1 MAEIKIIGN
10 VENTQQVSRF
20 NSEDTNLLTPGNL
33 SENFG
38 VEGDYIE
45 LFLYDN
51 NNNIL
56 DVDYNYRNFKLPS
69 NSFLNPNSTLPVI
82 EIDPIKDIQDFGYN
96 NGVFFT
102 QYSFFRRKFS
112 QNQDDIFISEIS
124 SDRTEIRINSVD
136 IPTEAFLAQAQQL
149 INDLNSSPYQ
159 KYYLIN
165 FTPDIQQV
173 VVNVAID
180 NNSVLLKLYE
190 PLSNGIIVK
199 DTLWLAEEII
209 YPYTFNIDLNSII
222 IPDPLPQLKGPN
234 FDIDIDIKQDVP
246 TGYQNYS
253 SLVSSLTGSSYYRV
267 LNYMNDASYDL
278 NIDYT
283 DFSNFINFSSAEKR
297 LEIFYDKINQIE
309 SYNTDIDTLLLST
322 SALKNKETSS
332 IKLKIDNIISNF
344 DGFENYLYFESSSYS
359 WPKTTD
365 VKPYKNKFINKSFYQ
380 ISTSSIWNF
389 THSLNEIPT
398 VIAIYSGSGQLLTTQ
413 SSVIGTNTLSL
424 TFNNTTSS
432 GYVILSSPSAAS
444 WYNNYTSSAN
454 DYDAENQNRLY
465 NVIPGYVKNDPSS
478 YQPYYTFVD
487 MIGHYFDN
495 IWIYITSINE
505 LYNADNNLEKGVSKD
520 LVYDALKSLGVK
532 LYNSKG
538 DDQFDDYIG
547 GLNSGSSV
555 FVDALPTFDST
566 SSYLNNIPKKDLLA
580 ESYKRIYHNLILLNK
595 GKGTSVGLQNLITS
609 FGITSS
615 ILQPK
620 EFGGSTKVNEIKGFD
635 NDKIT
640 VKNNTITGSVLSPFI
655 SLQLEPTASASS
667 TSTDL
672 HFVDLSFS
680 PQNELNVRVSSS
692 IASYNIA
699 ANTLGTA
706 SFNIDQYI
714 GDPALMESSSYD
726 ALIQQ
731 NLHFISSS
739 AAISGSGQ
747 RLDYKKFTELVKYFD
762 NSLFKML
769 KDFVPA
775 RTNALTGIT
784 IKSPVLERNKVPVY
798 QPDVTNQETR
808 DAKYAGPTIKHDNT
822 YNFSKLQGDKSSFY
836 TGEISGSYIDVYDY
850 FENSNPN
857 PYLFPTTSLE
867 TDTTAYNN
875 YLHSDFNVT
884 LNNVSSSV
892 VSVPRK
898 KVETIYTNINGK
910 IFSSGSEIN
919 SDTEL
924 QDSYLS
930 LKGHQNSRYDG
941 TRISSLKYNDYSS
954 ASLGYI
960 GDNSYGKTAVIDHHT
975 RKIGLFTQIQEN
987 LFFNYPKRNNV
998 FLKYLVDESGSL
1010 TELNKKNKHWE
1021 EVQNIFK
1028 AGNNLVV
1035 GQFDSQKYGDQKA
1048 VDGNKAI
1055 YDSGY
1060 SYAPILY
1067 LAQADNELYFDYVG
1081 NTLSKLFKITT
1092 SGGFISGSSSN
1103 KYPISDGKIYNLF
1116 RKNLDNADPTY
1127 ADGNVY
1133 YSQPSS
1139 NTFSTYSIQETGNQR
1154 FTANFAVEVTFPTIN
1169 LSGSFTFNITKVG
1182 TPSTLLKSETKAA
1195 VSGFSTRRNT
1205 SYIFIKKTPS
1215 DAEYILPQDVKVY
1228 DGNGAL
1234 LETLT
1239 SGTVLRQVV
1248 ATPQLTEYDQNN
1260 PCNFI
1265 LNTQFYV
1272 TSAAYNSAIF
1282 VPGCDNSNPS
1292 EQVCKLISTE
1302 QKLYEDIKSE
1312 LSNTLYFNV
1321 STDFTQFTIND
1332 KIGFEFVTGSGGFN
1346 TTNFTAS
1353 VLGYNA
1359 NSNVGALYNQLQQ
1372 DQLGNNPFAND
1383 SSGTKPFISG
1393 SYLNSLVLNSS
1404 LSYFRDYLF
1413 LPTVSSPTPSTN
1425 TLYKTYGNIENTFS
1439 PKIGDYVAV
1448 YYPNGYF
1455 ESSISNVYFDG
1466 SGKLNLDLSNELPS
1480 YLKKSVYVDGDV
1492 TKFLL
1497 LSKINDE
1504 TNVVLQF
1511 NKTVDQPTSLGFIIP
1526 NNLHPDVLANIDSIT
1541 KEVKQKLVDFNTPDL
1556 GSF

>member
-56 DVDYNYRNFKLPS
+56 DADYNYRNFKLPS

-82 EIDPIKDIQDFGYN
+82 EIDPVKDIQDFGYN
-96 NGVFFT
+96 NGIFFT
-102 QYSFFRRKFS
+102 QYNFFRRKFS

-136 IPTEAFLAQAQQL
+136 IPTDVFLAQAQQL

-297 LEIFYDKINQIE
+297 LELFYDKAKQIE
-309 SYNTDIDTLLLST
+309 DYNNTINLLTGST
-322 SALKNKETSS
+322 SALKNSETSS
-332 IKLKIDNIISNF
+332 IRLKIDNITKNF
-344 DGFENYLYFESSSYS
+344 DGYENYLYFESSSYA
-359 WPKTTD
+359 WPKLNSS
-365 VKPYKNKFINKSFYQ
+365 KPYILLSTGSLIAKNWFASVL
-380 ISTSSIWNF
+380 TSS
-389 THSLNEIPT
+389 
-398 VIAIYSGSGQLLTTQ
+398 
-413 SSVIGTNTLSL
+413 
-424 TFNNTTSS
+424 
-432 GYVILSSPSAAS
+432 
-444 WYNNYTSSAN
+444 N
-454 DYDAENQNRLY
+454 DYDAENQDRLY

-495 IWIYITSINE
+495 VWIYITSINE

-520 LVYDALKSLGVK
+520 LVYDALKSLGVS

-538 DDQFDDYIG
+538 DDDFDNYIG

-699 ANTLGTA
+699 ANALGTA

-747 RLDYKKFTELVKYFD
+747 RLDYKEFTELVKYFD

-798 QPDVTNQETR
+798 QPDVTNQQTH
-808 DAKYAGPTIKHDNT
+808 DAKYAGPTIKQDNT

-892 VSVPRK
+892 VSIPRK

-910 IFSSGSEIN
+910 IFSSGNEIN
-919 SDTEL
+919 SNTEL

-941 TRISSLKYNDYSS
+941 TKISSLTYNEYSS

-960 GDNSYGKTAVIDHHT
+960 GDNSYGKTAVIDNHT

-1060 SYAPILY
+1060 SYAPVLY
-1067 LAQADNELYFDYVG
+1067 YASSDNSLYFDYVG
-1081 NTLSKLFKITT
+1081 NTLSKVFRITN

-1103 KYPISDGKIYNLF
+1103 KYPINQGKIFNFFSKLV
-1116 RKNLDNADPTY
+1116 DTQDPTY
-1127 ADGNVY
+1127 ADGNEFY
-1133 YSQPSS
+1133 KTNGS
-1139 NTFSTYSIQETGNQR
+1139 NTFSTYSIQETSNQR
-1154 FTANFAVEVTFPTIN
+1154 FVANFAIQVEFPSTN
-1169 LSGSFTFNITKVG
+1169 LSGSFQFNIKKVG
-1182 TPSTLLKSETKAA
+1182 GATLASQLLPVA
-1195 VSGFSTRRNT
+1195 SGFSTTRITDWDYGKRIGDSLNL
-1205 SYIFIKKTPS
+1205 SQ
-1215 DAEYILPQDVKVY
+1215 AVQVY
-1228 DGNGAL
+1228 DSSGKL
-1234 LETLT
+1234 VETLPMGTNLLKIQAGPAVIDYGGFGGCSFVT
-1239 SGTVLRQVV
+1239 SN
-1248 ATPQLTEYDQNN
+1248 EY
-1260 PCNFI
+1260 
-1265 LNTQFYV
+1265 YV
-1272 TSAAYNSAIF
+1272 TSNYYLYAMNEPYGSCSDIFILPPTSSA
-1282 VPGCDNSNPS
+1282 GNRN
-1292 EQVCKLISTE
+1292 
-1302 QKLYEDIKSE
+1302 LYT
-1312 LSNTLYFNV
+1312 LPTTNLTNTLNFNV
-1321 STDFTQFTIND
+1321 STEFTQFTIND
-1332 KIGFEFVTGSGGFN
+1332 KIGFELITGSGGFN

-1353 VLGYNA
+1353 VLGYDPNTK
-1359 NSNVGALYNQLQQ
+1359 VGVLYNTLQENQ
-1372 DQLGNNPFAND
+1372 IGTNPLATD
-1383 SSGTKPFISG
+1383 DAGAKPFISG

-1404 LSYFRDYLF
+1404 LSYFKDYLF
-1413 LPTVSSPTPSTN
+1413 LPTVVVSGTTVNN
-1425 TLYKTYGNIENTFS
+1425 TLYKTYGNVENTFS
-1439 PKIGDYVAV
+1439 PKVGDYVAV

-1455 ESSISNVYFDG
+1455 ESSVSNVYFDG
-1466 SGKLNLDLSNELPS
+1466 NGKLNLDLVNELPS
-1480 YLKKSVYVDGDV
+1480 YLKRPTFVDADI
-1492 TKFLL
+1492 TKFLY

-1504 TNVVLQF
+1504 TNIVLQF
-1511 NKTVDQPTSLGFIIP
+1511 NKTVDQPTSLGFVIP

>member
-33 SENFG
+33 SESFG

-56 DVDYNYRNFKLPS
+56 DINYNYRNFKLPA
-69 NSFLNPNSTLPVI
+69 NSFLNTNSTLPVI
-82 EIDPIKDIQDFGYN
+82 EIDPVKDVQDFEYN
-96 NGVFFT
+96 NGIFFT
-102 QYSFFRRKFS
+102 QYNFFRRKFS
-112 QNQDDIFISEIS
+112 ENQEDIFISEIS

-136 IPTEAFLAQAQQL
+136 IPTDIFLAQSQQL
-149 INDLNSSPYQ
+149 INELNSSPYQ

-165 FTPDIQQV
+165 FNPDIQQV

-190 PLSNGIIVK
+190 PLDSSIIVK
-199 DTLWLAEEII
+199 DTLWLVEEII

-267 LNYMNDASYDL
+267 LNYMNDSSYDL

-283 DFSNFINFSSAEKR
+283 DFSNFVNFSSVEKR
-297 LEIFYDKINQIE
+297 LELFYGKVKQIE
-309 SYNTDIDTLLLST
+309 DHNNTINLLTGST
-322 SALKNKETSS
+322 SALKNSETASV
-332 IKLKIDNIISNF
+332 KLKIDNITKNF
-344 DGFENYLYFESSSYS
+344 DGYENYLYFESSSYA
-359 WPKTTD
+359 WPKLNNN
-365 VKPYKNKFINKSFYQ
+365 KPYILLSTGSLIAKNWFASAL
-380 ISTSSIWNF
+380 TSS
-389 THSLNEIPT
+389 
-398 VIAIYSGSGQLLTTQ
+398 
-413 SSVIGTNTLSL
+413 
-424 TFNNTTSS
+424 
-432 GYVILSSPSAAS
+432 
-444 WYNNYTSSAN
+444 N
-454 DYDAENQNRLY
+454 DYDSENQDRLY
-465 NVIPGYVKNDPSS
+465 NVIPGYVKNDPSN

-520 LVYDALKSLGVK
+520 LVYDALKSLGVN

-538 DDQFDDYIG
+538 DDSFDDYIG

-555 FVDALPTFDST
+555 FVDVLPTFDST

-640 VKNNTITGSVLSPFI
+640 VKNNTITGSVLSPFV
-655 SLQLEPTASASS
+655 SLQLESTASTNS

-692 IASYNIA
+692 IATYNIA
-699 ANTLGTA
+699 ANALGTA

-714 GDPALMESSSYD
+714 GDPRLIESSSYD
-726 ALIQQ
+726 DLILQ
-731 NLHFISSS
+731 NNHYISASS
-739 AAISGSGQ
+739 AVSGSAK
-747 RLDYKKFTELVKYFD
+747 RLDYKGFVELVKYFD

-798 QPDVTNQETR
+798 QPDVNSQ
-808 DAKYAGPTIKHDNT
+808 DVHNAQYAGPTIKQDNT

-892 VSVPRK
+892 VSIPRK

-930 LKGHQNSRYDG
+930 LRGHQNSRYDG
-941 TRISSLKYNDYSS
+941 TKIFSLTYNNYSS
-954 ASLGYI
+954 ASSGYI
-960 GDNSYGKTAVIDHHT
+960 GDNSYGKSAVIDQYT

-987 LFFNYPKRNNV
+987 IFFNFPKRNNV
-998 FLKYLVDESGSL
+998 FLKYLVDENGSL
-1010 TELNKKNKHWE
+1010 TELNKKNKQWE

-1028 AGNNLVV
+1028 AGNNLVI
-1035 GQFDSQKYGDQKA
+1035 GQFDNQKYGDQKA

-1067 LAQADNELYFDYVG
+1067 LANSDSTLYFDYVG
-1081 NTLSKLFKITT
+1081 NTLSKLFRITT

-1103 KYPISDGKIYNLF
+1103 KYPINQGKIFNF
-1116 RKNLDNADPTY
+1116 FSKGVDTPDPVF
-1127 ADGNVY
+1127 ADGNEFY
-1133 YSQPSS
+1133 KTNGT
-1139 NTFSTYSIQETGNQR
+1139 NTFSTYSIQEAGSQR
-1154 FTANFAVEVTFPTIN
+1154 FTANFAVRVEFPSVN
-1169 LSGSFTFNITKVG
+1169 LSGSFTFNIKKVG
-1182 TPSTLLKSETKAA
+1182 GTTLNSSTLPVA
-1195 VSGFSTRRNT
+1195 SGFISTRKT
-1205 SYIFIKKTPS
+1205 DWGYGKKLDEFYTV
-1215 DAEYILPQDVKVY
+1215 PQEVKVY
-1228 DGNGAL
+1228 DNLGNL
-1234 LETLT
+1234 VETLSPGTPLVKIQAGPAVINYGGSSGCNFVT
-1239 SGTVLRQVV
+1239 SG
-1248 ATPQLTEYDQNN
+1248 E
-1260 PCNFI
+1260 
-1265 LNTQFYV
+1265 FYV
-1272 TSAAYNSAIF
+1272 TQNYYSYIGEQYGTCFDTFILPPTASGVNRNLYTL
-1282 VPGCDNSNPS
+1282 PTSNL
-1292 EQVCKLISTE
+1292 V
-1302 QKLYEDIKSE
+1302 
-1312 LSNTLYFNV
+1312 NTLFFNV
-1321 STDFTQFTIND
+1321 STDFTQFTLND
-1332 KIGFEFVTGSGGFN
+1332 KIAFEFVTGSGGFN

-1353 VLGYNA
+1353 VLSYDPNNKVGVLF
-1359 NSNVGALYNQLQQ
+1359 NSLAA
-1372 DQLGNNPFAND
+1372 DQVGNNPFATD
-1383 SSGTKPFISG
+1383 DAGTKPFISG
-1393 SYLNSLVLNSS
+1393 SYLNSLVLNGS
-1404 LSYFRDYLF
+1404 LSYYKDYLF
-1413 LPTVSSPTPSTN
+1413 LPSGDFTANS
-1425 TLYKTYGNIENTFS
+1425 LYKTYGNVENTFS

-1466 SGKLNLDLSNELPS
+1466 DGKLNLTLSDELPS
-1480 YLKKSVYVDGDV
+1480 ALNIPAYTDSTVS
-1492 TKFLL
+1492 KFLL
-1497 LSKINDE
+1497 LSKVNDE
-1504 TNVVLQF
+1504 TNIVLQF

>member
-297 LEIFYDKINQIE
+297 LELFYDKAKQIE
-309 SYNTDIDTLLLST
+309 DYNNTINLLTGST
-322 SALKNKETSS
+322 SALKNSETSS
-332 IKLKIDNIISNF
+332 IKLKIDNITKNF
-344 DGFENYLYFESSSYS
+344 DGYENYLYFESSSYA
-359 WPKTTD
+359 WPKLNSS
-365 VKPYKNKFINKSFYQ
+365 KPYILLSTGSLIAKNWFASVL
-380 ISTSSIWNF
+380 TSS
-389 THSLNEIPT
+389 
-398 VIAIYSGSGQLLTTQ
+398 
-413 SSVIGTNTLSL
+413 
-424 TFNNTTSS
+424 
-432 GYVILSSPSAAS
+432 
-444 WYNNYTSSAN
+444 N
-454 DYDAENQNRLY
+454 DYDAENQDRLY

-495 IWIYITSINE
+495 VWIYITSINE
-505 LYNADNNLEKGVSKD
+505 LYNADNNLEKGISKD
-520 LVYDALKSLGVK
+520 LVYDALKSLGVS

-538 DDQFDDYIG
+538 DDDFDNYIG

-640 VKNNTITGSVLSPFI
+640 VKNNTITGSVLSPFV

-699 ANTLGTA
+699 ANALGTA

-747 RLDYKKFTELVKYFD
+747 RLDYKEFTELVKYFD

-798 QPDVTNQETR
+798 QPDVTNQQTH
-808 DAKYAGPTIKHDNT
+808 DAKYAGPTIKQDNT

-892 VSVPRK
+892 VSIPRK

-910 IFSSGSEIN
+910 IFSSGNEIN
-919 SDTEL
+919 SNTEL

-941 TRISSLKYNDYSS
+941 TKISSLTYNEYSS

-960 GDNSYGKTAVIDHHT
+960 GDNSYGKTAVIDNHT

-1035 GQFDSQKYGDQKA
+1035 GQFDNQKYGDQKA

-1060 SYAPILY
+1060 SYAPVLY
-1067 LAQADNELYFDYVG
+1067 YASSDNSLYFDYVG
-1081 NTLSKLFKITT
+1081 NTLSKVFRITN

-1103 KYPISDGKIYNLF
+1103 KYPINQGKIFNFFSKLV
-1116 RKNLDNADPTY
+1116 DTQDPTY
-1127 ADGNVY
+1127 ADGNEFY
-1133 YSQPSS
+1133 KTNGS
-1139 NTFSTYSIQETGNQR
+1139 NTFSTYSIQETSNQR
-1154 FTANFAVEVTFPTIN
+1154 FVANFAIQVEFPSTN
-1169 LSGSFTFNITKVG
+1169 LSGSFQFNINKVG
-1182 TPSTLLKSETKAA
+1182 GATLASQSLPVA
-1195 VSGFSTRRNT
+1195 SGFSTTRIT
-1205 SYIFIKKTPS
+1205 DWSYGKKIGDS
-1215 DAEYILPQDVKVY
+1215 LNLPQAVQVY
-1228 DGNGAL
+1228 DTSGEL
-1234 LETLT
+1234 VETLPMGTNLLKIQAGPAVIDYGGFGGCSFVT
-1239 SGTVLRQVV
+1239 SN
-1248 ATPQLTEYDQNN
+1248 EY
-1260 PCNFI
+1260 
-1265 LNTQFYV
+1265 YV
-1272 TSAAYNSAIF
+1272 TSDYYLYAINEPYGSCSDIF
-1282 VPGCDNSNPS
+1282 TLPISSSNGNRN
-1292 EQVCKLISTE
+1292 
-1302 QKLYEDIKSE
+1302 LYS
-1312 LSNTLYFNV
+1312 LPTSNLTNTLNFNV
-1321 STDFTQFTIND
+1321 STEFTQFTIND
-1332 KIGFEFVTGSGGFN
+1332 KIGFELITGSGGFN

-1353 VLGYNA
+1353 VLGYNP
-1359 NSNVGALYNQLQQ
+1359 NTKVGVLYNTLQENQ
-1372 DQLGNNPFAND
+1372 IGTNPLATD
-1383 SSGTKPFISG
+1383 DAGTKPFISG

-1404 LSYFRDYLF
+1404 LSYFKDYLF
-1413 LPTVSSPTPSTN
+1413 LPTVVVSGTTVTN
-1425 TLYKTYGNIENTFS
+1425 TLYKTYGNVENTFS
-1439 PKIGDYVAV
+1439 PKVGDYVAV

-1455 ESSISNVYFDG
+1455 ESSVSNVYFDG
-1466 SGKLNLDLSNELPS
+1466 NGKLNLDLVNELPS
-1480 YLKKSVYVDGDV
+1480 YLKRPTFVDADI
-1492 TKFLL
+1492 TKFLY

-1504 TNVVLQF
+1504 TNIVLQF
-1511 NKTVDQPTSLGFIIP
+1511 NKTVDQPTSLGFVIP

>member
-20 NSEDTNLLTPGNL
+20 NIEDTNLLTPGNL
-33 SENFG
+33 NESFG
-38 VEGDYIE
+38 IEGDYIE

-51 NNNIL
+51 NDNLL

-69 NSFLNPNSTLPVI
+69 NSFLYQNSTLPII

-96 NGVFFT
+96 DGAFYS

-112 QNQDDIFISEIS
+112 DNQDDIFISEIS

-136 IPTEAFLAQAQQL
+136 IPSNIFLTQAQQL
-149 INDLNSSPYQ
+149 IDELNSSAYQ

-165 FTPDIQQV
+165 FRPDIQQV

-190 PLSNGIIVK
+190 PLDESIVLK

-209 YPYTFNIDLNSII
+209 YPYTFNIDLNITVV
-222 IPDPLPQLKGPN
+222 PDPIPQLKGPN
-234 FDIDIDIKQDVP
+234 FDIDLDIKQDVP

-283 DFSNFINFSSAEKR
+283 SFDNFINFSSAKKR
-297 LEIFYDKINQIE
+297 LELFYDKIKLIE
-309 SYNTDIDTLLLST
+309 DYNNDVNILTGST
-322 SALKNKETSS
+322 SALKNSETAS
-332 IKLKIDNIISNF
+332 IKLKIDNITKNF
-344 DGFENYLYFESSSYS
+344 DGYENYLYFESSSYA
-359 WPKTTD
+359 WPKLNSN
-365 VKPYKNKFINKSFYQ
+365 KPYILLSTGSL
-380 ISTSSIWNF
+380 ISKDWFAFSMTSS
-389 THSLNEIPT
+389 
-398 VIAIYSGSGQLLTTQ
+398 
-413 SSVIGTNTLSL
+413 TN
-424 TFNNTTSS
+424 
-432 GYVILSSPSAAS
+432 
-444 WYNNYTSSAN
+444 
-454 DYDAENQNRLY
+454 YDEENQDRLY
-465 NVIPGYVKNDPSS
+465 NVIPGYVKNDPSN
-478 YQPYYTFVD
+478 YQSYYTFVD

-495 IWIYITSINE
+495 VWIYITSINE
-505 LYNADNNLEKGVSKD
+505 LYNADNNLEKGISKD

-538 DDQFDDYIG
+538 DNDFDNYIG
-547 GLNSGSSV
+547 GLNSGSSL
-555 FVDALPTFDST
+555 FVDTRATFDAT
-566 SSYLNNIPKKDLLA
+566 SSYLNNIPKKDILA

-655 SLQLEPTASASS
+655 SLQLEPTASSAS

-680 PQNELNVRVSSS
+680 PQNELNTRVSSS
-692 IASYNIA
+692 IAIHNIA
-699 ANTLGTA
+699 ANALGTA

-714 GDPALMESSSYD
+714 GDPALMESSSYA
-726 ALIQQ
+726 ALIEQ
-731 NLHFISSS
+731 NLHFVSASS
-739 AAISGSGQ
+739 AVSGSEQ
-747 RLDYKKFTELVKYFD
+747 RLDYKGFVELVKYFD

-798 QPDVTNQETR
+798 QPDVTKQETH

-875 YLHSDFNVT
+875 YLHSDFNVI

-892 VSVPRK
+892 VSIPRK

-910 IFSSGSEIN
+910 IFSNGSEIN

-930 LKGHQNSRYDG
+930 LRSHQNSRYDG
-941 TRISSLKYNDYSS
+941 TRLSSLTYNNYSS

-960 GDNSYGKTAVIDHHT
+960 GDNSFGKTAVIDHYT

-1067 LAQADNELYFDYVG
+1067 LAQADNDLYFDYVG

-1116 RKNLDNADPTY
+1116 RKNLDNADPIY
-1127 ADGNVY
+1127 ADGNVF
-1133 YSQPSS
+1133 YSQPSA

-1154 FTANFAVEVTFPTIN
+1154 FNANFAVEVTFPTIN
-1169 LSGSFTFNITKVG
+1169 LSGSFTFNIKKIG
-1182 TPSTLLKSETKAA
+1182 TPSTLLRSETRAA

-1215 DAEYILPQDVKVY
+1215 DAYYTLPQDVKVY

-1239 SGTVLRQVV
+1239 SGTVLRQIV

-1272 TSAAYNSAIF
+1272 TSAAYDSAEP

-1292 EQVCKLISTE
+1292 EQVCKLITSQ

-1321 STDFTQFTIND
+1321 STDYTQFTIND

-1353 VLGYNA
+1353 VVPYNSTT
-1359 NSNVGALYNQLQQ
+1359 NIGTLYNQLQQ
-1372 DQLGNNPFAND
+1372 DQLGNNPLAND

-1404 LSYFRDYLF
+1404 LSYFKDYLF
-1413 LPTVSSPTPSTN
+1413 LPTVVVSGTTVTN
-1425 TLYKTYGNIENTFS
+1425 TLYKTYGNVENTFS
-1439 PKIGDYVAV
+1439 PKVGDYVAV

-1455 ESSISNVYFDG
+1455 ESSVSNVYFDG
-1466 SGKLNLDLSNELPS
+1466 SGKINLDLSNELPS
-1480 YLKKSVYVDGDV
+1480 YLKKSAYVDGDV

>member
-1 MAEIKIIGN
+1 MADNIRIIGN
-10 VENTQQVSRF
+10 ISDIQRITRF
-20 NSEDTNLLTPGNL
+20 DIDDTNLFNPQLINKSFGF
-33 SENFG
+33 EN
-38 VEGDYIE
+38 DYIE
-45 LFLYDN
+45 LFVYDLN
-51 NNNIL
+51 GNLLSINS
-56 DVDYNYRNFKLPS
+56 NYKNFKLPS
-69 NSFLNPNSTLPVI
+69 DSYTNPNTSLPII
-82 EIDPIKDIQDFGYN
+82 EIDPVKDLQDLGYIS
-96 NGVFFT
+96 GEFFT
-102 QYSFFRRKFS
+102 QYNFQTRKIS
-112 QNQDDIFISEIS
+112 SSTDKDLFISQIS
-124 SDRTEIRINSVD
+124 DDRTEIRLKSINLSSD
-136 IPTEAFLAQAQQL
+136 ELLTAGEKLINESNATQIQNYFILNFENNIQL
-149 INDLNSSPYQ
+149 I
-159 KYYLIN
+159 
-165 FTPDIQQV
+165 
-173 VVNVAID
+173 VVNVATDIED
-180 NNSVLLKLYE
+180 PSILLKLYKPF
-190 PLSNGIIVK
+190 PLELKEKLRCWIS
-199 DTLWLAEEII
+199 EEII
-209 YPYTFNIDLNSII
+209 EPYAFNLNLDTSITVI
-222 IPDPLPQLKGPN
+222 EGPKLKGPN
-234 FDIDIDIKQDVP
+234 FDIDIDIKNNP
-246 TGYQNYS
+246 NTEYQNYS
-253 SLVSSLTGSSYYRV
+253 SLVSSLTGSSYQNI
-267 LNYMNDASYDL
+267 LSYMNDNSYDL

-283 DFSNFINFSSAEKR
+283 SFSNFIHFSSAETRVKN
-297 LEIFYDKINQIE
+297 FYNKVKQIE
-309 SYNTDIDTLLLST
+309 NYNNNINVITGST
-322 SALKNKETSS
+322 NLLKNEQTAS
-332 IKLKIDNIISNF
+332 IKLKIDNIVKNF
-344 DGFENYLYFESSSYS
+344 DGFEYYMYFESSSYA
-359 WPKTTD
+359 WPKSGNI
-365 VKPYKNKFINKSFYQ
+365 KPYTLL
-380 ISTSSIWNF
+380 STGSSIV
-389 THSLNEIPT
+389 T
-398 VIAIYSGSGQLLTTQ
+398 
-413 SSVIGTNTLSL
+413 
-424 TFNNTTSS
+424 
-432 GYVILSSPSAAS
+432 S
-444 WYNNYTSSAN
+444 WYNDYTGSAEVYDEDN
-454 DYDAENQNRLY
+454 LDYLY
-465 NVIPGYVKNDPSS
+465 YSLPNYVKNDPGN
-478 YQPYYTFVD
+478 YQQYYTFID

-495 IWIYITSINE
+495 VWIYITSINE

-520 LVYDALKSLGVK
+520 LVYDALRSLGVK
-532 LYNSKG
+532 LYNAKSNN
-538 DDQFDDYIG
+538 DFDDYVFGI
-547 GLNSGSSV
+547 NSGSTLFIDDFSV
-555 FVDALPTFDST
+555 T

-580 ESYKRIYHNLILLNK
+580 ETYKRIYHNIPLLSK
-595 GKGTSVGLQNLITS
+595 TRGTPTGLKNLITT

-615 ILQPK
+615 IFSPK
-620 EFGGSTKVNEIKGFD
+620 EFGGSTKKNEIKGFD

-640 VKNNTITGSVLSPFI
+640 IKNNTITGSVLSPFI
-655 SLQLEPTASASS
+655 SLQTSPTSS
-667 TSTDL
+667 TEFTSTDL
-672 HFVDLSFS
+672 HFIDLSFS
-680 PQNELNVRVSSS
+680 PQNQLNTRLSAS
-692 IASYNIA
+692 IAILAPTFS
-699 ANTLGTA
+699 L
-706 SFNIDQYI
+706 DDYI
-714 GDPALMESSSYD
+714 GDPALMASSSYQS
-726 ALIQQ
+726 LIEQ
-731 NLHFISSS
+731 NNYFTSASS
-739 AAISGSGQ
+739 AVSGSEKP
-747 RLDYKKFTELVKYFD
+747 LDYKGFIELVKYFD

-775 RTNALTGIT
+775 RANALTGVT
-784 IKSPVLERNKVPVY
+784 IKSSVLERNKIPVY
-798 QPDVTNQETR
+798 QPNVTNQNIH
-808 DAKYAGPTIKHDNT
+808 DAKFAGPTIKQDNT

-884 LNNVSSSV
+884 LNNVSSSI
-892 VSVPRK
+892 VSIPRK

-910 IFSSGSEIN
+910 IFSSGNEIN
-919 SDTEL
+919 LNTEL

-941 TRISSLKYNDYSS
+941 TKIFSLKYNDYTS

-1028 AGNNLVV
+1028 AGNNLIV

-1127 ADGNVY
+1127 ADGNIY

-1195 VSGFSTRRNT
+1195 ISGFSTRRNT

-1215 DAEYILPQDVKVY
+1215 DAYYTLPQDVKVY

-1239 SGTVLRQVV
+1239 SGTVLRQIV

-1272 TSAAYNSAIF
+1272 TAAAYDSAEP
-1282 VPGCDNSNPS
+1282 VSGCNNSNPS
-1292 EQVCKLISTE
+1292 EQVCKLISSQ

-1321 STDFTQFTIND
+1321 STDYTQFTIND

-1353 VLGYNA
+1353 ILGYNA
-1359 NSNVGALYNQLQQ
+1359 NSNVGTLYNQLQQ
-1372 DQLGNNPFAND
+1372 DQLGNNPLAND
-1383 SSGTKPFISG
+1383 SSGAKPFISG

-1413 LPTVSSPTPSTN
+1413 LPTVASSTN
-1425 TLYKTYGNIENTFS
+1425 TLYKTYGNVENTFS

-1480 YLKKSVYVDGDV
+1480 YLKKSVYVDGDI

>member
-1 MAEIKIIGN
+1 LVKK
-10 VENTQQVSRF
+10 
-20 NSEDTNLLTPGNL
+20 
-33 SENFG
+33 ENF
-38 VEGDYIE
+38 
-45 LFLYDN
+45 
-51 NNNIL
+51 
-56 DVDYNYRNFKLPS
+56 
-69 NSFLNPNSTLPVI
+69 
-82 EIDPIKDIQDFGYN
+82 
-96 NGVFFT
+96 
-102 QYSFFRRKFS
+102 
-112 QNQDDIFISEIS
+112 
-124 SDRTEIRINSVD
+124 
-136 IPTEAFLAQAQQL
+136 
-149 INDLNSSPYQ
+149 
-159 KYYLIN
+159 
-165 FTPDIQQV
+165 
-173 VVNVAID
+173 
-180 NNSVLLKLYE
+180 
-190 PLSNGIIVK
+190 
-199 DTLWLAEEII
+199 
-209 YPYTFNIDLNSII
+209 
-222 IPDPLPQLKGPN
+222 
-234 FDIDIDIKQDVP
+234 
-246 TGYQNYS
+246 
-253 SLVSSLTGSSYYRV
+253 
-267 LNYMNDASYDL
+267 
-278 NIDYT
+278 
-283 DFSNFINFSSAEKR
+283 
-297 LEIFYDKINQIE
+297 
-309 SYNTDIDTLLLST
+309 
-322 SALKNKETSS
+322 
-332 IKLKIDNIISNF
+332 
-344 DGFENYLYFESSSYS
+344 YFEFV
-359 WPKTTD
+359 TD
-365 VKPYKNKFINKSFYQ
+365 
-380 ISTSSIWNF
+380 
-389 THSLNEIPT
+389 
-398 VIAIYSGSGQLLTTQ
+398 
-413 SSVIGTNTLSL
+413 
-424 TFNNTTSS
+424 
-432 GYVILSSPSAAS
+432 
-444 WYNNYTSSAN
+444 
-454 DYDAENQNRLY
+454 DD
-465 NVIPGYVKNDPSS
+465 
-478 YQPYYTFVD
+478 
-487 MIGHYFDN
+487 FDN
-495 IWIYITSINE
+495 
-505 LYNADNNLEKGVSKD
+505 
-520 LVYDALKSLGVK
+520 
-532 LYNSKG
+532 
-538 DDQFDDYIG
+538 YIG

-555 FVDALPTFDST
+555 FVDALPTFDFT

-620 EFGGSTKVNEIKGFD
+620 EFGGSTKINEIKGFD

-640 VKNNTITGSVLSPFI
+640 VKNNTITGSVLSPFV
-655 SLQLEPTASASS
+655 SLQLEPTASTDY

-692 IASYNIA
+692 IATHNIA
-699 ANTLGTA
+699 ANALGTA

-714 GDPALMESSSYD
+714 GDPRLMESSSYD
-726 ALIQQ
+726 ALIEQ

-739 AAISGSGQ
+739 AAVSGSEQ
-747 RLDYKKFTELVKYFD
+747 RLDYKGFVELVKYFD

-808 DAKYAGPTIKHDNT
+808 DAKYAGPTIKQDNT

-919 SDTEL
+919 SNTEL

-998 FLKYLVDESGSL
+998 FLKYLIDESGSL

-1116 RKNLDNADPTY
+1116 RKNLDNADPIY
-1127 ADGNVY
+1127 ADGNVF
-1133 YSQPSS
+1133 YSTNGGNP

-1215 DAEYILPQDVKVY
+1215 DAYYTLPQDVKVY

-1239 SGTVLRQVV
+1239 SGTVLRQIV

-1272 TSAAYNSAIF
+1272 TSAAYDSAVL

-1292 EQVCKLISTE
+1292 EQVCKLNNDQ

-1321 STDFTQFTIND
+1321 STDYTQFTIND
-1332 KIGFEFVTGSGGFN
+1332 KIGFEFITGSGGFN

-1359 NSNVGALYNQLQQ
+1359 NSNVGTLYNQLQQ
-1372 DQLGNNPFAND
+1372 DQLGNNPLAND

-1413 LPTVSSPTPSTN
+1413 LPTVSSPVASTN
-1425 TLYKTYGNIENTFS
+1425 TLYKTYGNVENTFS
-1439 PKIGDYVAV
+1439 PKVGDYVAV

>member
-20 NSEDTNLLTPGNL
+20 NIEDTNLLTPGNL
-33 SENFG
+33 NESFG
-38 VEGDYIE
+38 IEGDYIE

-51 NNNIL
+51 NDNLL

-69 NSFLNPNSTLPVI
+69 NSFLYQNSTLPII

-96 NGVFFT
+96 DGAFYS

-112 QNQDDIFISEIS
+112 DNQDDIFISEIS

-136 IPTEAFLAQAQQL
+136 IPSNIFLTQSQQL
-149 INDLNSSPYQ
+149 IDELNSSAYQ

-165 FTPDIQQV
+165 FRPDIQQV

-190 PLSNGIIVK
+190 PLDESIVLK

-209 YPYTFNIDLNSII
+209 YPYTFNIDLNITVV
-222 IPDPLPQLKGPN
+222 PDPIPQLKGPN
-234 FDIDIDIKQDVP
+234 FDIDLDIKQDVP

-283 DFSNFINFSSAEKR
+283 SFDNFINFSSAKKR
-297 LEIFYDKINQIE
+297 LELFYDKIKLIE
-309 SYNTDIDTLLLST
+309 DYNNDVNILTGST
-322 SALKNKETSS
+322 SALKNSETAS
-332 IKLKIDNIISNF
+332 IKLKIDDITKNF
-344 DGFENYLYFESSSYS
+344 DGYENYLYFESSSYA
-359 WPKTTD
+359 WPKLNSN
-365 VKPYKNKFINKSFYQ
+365 KPYILLSTGSL
-380 ISTSSIWNF
+380 ISKDWFAFSMTSS
-389 THSLNEIPT
+389 
-398 VIAIYSGSGQLLTTQ
+398 
-413 SSVIGTNTLSL
+413 TN
-424 TFNNTTSS
+424 
-432 GYVILSSPSAAS
+432 
-444 WYNNYTSSAN
+444 
-454 DYDAENQNRLY
+454 YDEENQDRLY
-465 NVIPGYVKNDPSS
+465 NVIPGYVKNDPSN

-495 IWIYITSINE
+495 VWIYITSINE
-505 LYNADNNLEKGVSKD
+505 LYNADNNLEKGISKD

-538 DDQFDDYIG
+538 DNDFDNYIG
-547 GLNSGSSV
+547 GLNSGSSL
-555 FVDALPTFDST
+555 FVDTRATFDAT
-566 SSYLNNIPKKDLLA
+566 SSYLNNIPKKDILA

-595 GKGTSVGLQNLITS
+595 GKGTSVGLQNLINS

-655 SLQLEPTASASS
+655 SLQLEPTSSTAS

-680 PQNELNVRVSSS
+680 PQNELNARVSSS
-692 IASYNIA
+692 IATYNIA
-699 ANTLGTA
+699 ANALGTA

-714 GDPALMESSSYD
+714 GDPALMESSSYA
-726 ALIQQ
+726 ALIEQ
-731 NLHFISSS
+731 NLHFVSASS
-739 AAISGSGQ
+739 AVSGSEK
-747 RLDYKKFTELVKYFD
+747 RLDYKGFVELVKYFD

-798 QPDVTNQETR
+798 QPDVTKQETH

-875 YLHSDFNVT
+875 YLHSDFNVI

-892 VSVPRK
+892 VSIPRK

-930 LKGHQNSRYDG
+930 LRSHQNSRYDG
-941 TRISSLKYNDYSS
+941 TKLSSLTYNNYTS

-960 GDNSYGKTAVIDHHT
+960 GDNSFGKTAVIDHYT

-998 FLKYLVDESGSL
+998 FLKYLIDESGSL
-1010 TELNKKNKHWE
+1010 TELNKKNKNWE

-1028 AGNNLVV
+1028 AGNNLIV
-1035 GQFDSQKYGDQKA
+1035 GQFDSQKYGDQKG

-1060 SYAPILY
+1060 SYTPTLY
-1067 LAQADNELYFDYVG
+1067 YASSDNSLYFDYVG
-1081 NTLSKLFKITT
+1081 NTLSKVFRITN

-1127 ADGNVY
+1127 ADGNEY
-1133 YSQPSS
+1133 YSQPSP
-1139 NTFSTYSIQETGNQR
+1139 NTFSTYSIQETSNQR
-1154 FTANFAVEVTFPTIN
+1154 FVANFAIQVEFPSVN
-1169 LSGSFTFNITKVG
+1169 LSGSFQFNIKKVG
-1182 TPSTLLKSETKAA
+1182 GATLASQSLA
-1195 VSGFSTRRNT
+1195 VASGFTSTRRT
-1205 SYIFIKKTPS
+1205 DWEYARKTGN
-1215 DAEYILPQDVKVY
+1215 YYTLPQATKVY
-1228 DGNGAL
+1228 NDSGDL
-1234 LETLT
+1234 VETLS
-1239 SGTVLRQVV
+1239 SGTTLRSIQAGPAVIN
-1248 ATPQLTEYDQNN
+1248 YGGYSG
-1260 PCNFI
+1260 CNF
-1265 LNTQFYV
+1265 V
-1272 TSAAYNSAIF
+1272 TSAEYWVVDGYYSGISETYST
-1282 VPGCDNSNPS
+1282 CDDIYVLPS
-1292 EQVCKLISTE
+1292 VSGPFNRS
-1302 QKLYEDIKSE
+1302 LYTLPSSR
-1312 LSNTLYFNV
+1312 LTNTLYFNV
-1321 STDFTQFTIND
+1321 NTDFTQFTIND
-1332 KIGFEFVTGSGGFN
+1332 KIGFELITGSGGFN

-1353 VLGYNA
+1353 VLGYDPNTK
-1359 NSNVGALYNQLQQ
+1359 VGVLYNTLQENQ
-1372 DQLGNNPFAND
+1372 IGTNPLATD
-1383 SSGTKPFISG
+1383 DAGTKPFISG

-1404 LSYFRDYLF
+1404 LSYFKDYLF
-1413 LPTVSSPTPSTN
+1413 LPTVVVSGTTVTN
-1425 TLYKTYGNIENTFS
+1425 TLYNTYGNVENTFS

-1455 ESSISNVYFDG
+1455 ESSVSNVYFDG
-1466 SGKLNLDLSNELPS
+1466 NGKLNLDLSNELPS
-1480 YLKKSVYVDGDV
+1480 YLKKPTFVDADI
-1492 TKFLL
+1492 TKFLY

-1504 TNVVLQF
+1504 TNIVLQF